1 MCVASCVRLYAAYYC
16 GSYHAVI
23 MYSWLK
29 SISITPARVVSNM
42 ASASDEYSASA
53 LKCQC
58 TGCSNCNE
66 WRTADTPINVAWFRK
81 TRGRCG
87 GDVKKRNYMNYGC
100 AWCSAC
106 YAAGAGETAALPAHG
121 PPLLAAAP
129 SEAEAQVPPGLPL
142 PPSDEAEEQVPVMR
156 TELVAMQARL
166 DMASHRI
173 STLES
178 AVDKLTCTVLEM
190 QAQIQC
196 LHANHSSRESSA
208 STDVEASFVVTQ
220 AE

>member
-1 MCVASCVRLYAAYYC
+1 MLCRCHACRMAADSATMCVASCVRLYAAYHC

-23 MYSWLK
+23 MWLFGS
-29 SISITPARVVSNM
+29 SISAVHQRGLPNM
-42 ASASDEYSASA
+42 ASSSDEYSAPA

-121 PPLLAAAP
+121 PPLPAAAP
-129 SEAEAQVPPGLPL
+129 SGAEAQVPPTYDVVPAYLRRFKSRLKRRSLLPTK
-142 PPSDEAEEQVPVMR
+142 PR
-156 TELVAMQARL
+156 
-166 DMASHRI
+166 
-173 STLES
+173 
-178 AVDKLTCTVLEM
+178 
-190 QAQIQC
+190 
-196 LHANHSSRESSA
+196 SRS
-208 STDVEASFVVTQ
+208 Q
-220 AE
+220 